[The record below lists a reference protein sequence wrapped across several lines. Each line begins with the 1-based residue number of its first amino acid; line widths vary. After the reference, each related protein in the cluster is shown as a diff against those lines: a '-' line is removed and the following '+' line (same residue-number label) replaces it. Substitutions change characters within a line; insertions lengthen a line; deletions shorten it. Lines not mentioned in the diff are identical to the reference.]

1 MKASAARAF
10 GEPVDLPIVVGV
22 DGSEPSLRAVEWA
35 ADEAALRGAS
45 LRLVYASLWERYEGM
60 SLAHDLGRPSEEVMA
75 EDIVE
80 TAERRARRLQ
90 PGLKVTTDVL
100 PEEAGYGLI
109 RETQSALAMVL
120 GCRGRSGVTEALLG
134 SVSITVAGHAHC
146 PLIVVRGSHDNR
158 SGALGRIVLGV
169 SDEQAGSA
177 AVRFAVEE
185 ALLREVPLEAVRA
198 WRRPLHEPRAHLLI
212 VGEPAHLQE
221 RQAAEAVEEALRDIP
236 AGLKVHRRTIEGFAR
251 DALLAVSREADLLV
265 VGARRRRGHFGLQLG
280 RLTHGVLHHA
290 SCPVAVVPERL
301 CPPVHTDH
309 SAGDGRVTGS

>member
-1 MKASAARAF
+1 MKASPARAF
-10 GEPVDLPIVVGV
+10 GEPADLPVVVGI
-22 DGSEPSLRAVEWA
+22 DGSEPSMRAVDWA

-60 SLAHDLGRPSEEVMA
+60 SLAHDLGKPSEEVMA

-80 TAERRARRLQ
+80 TAERRAHHRQ
-90 PGLKVTTDVL
+90 PGVKVTTDVL

-109 RETQSALAMVL
+109 RETHSALATVL

-134 SVSITVAGHAHC
+134 SVSLTVAGHAHC

-158 SGALGRIVLGV
+158 SGARGRIVLGV
-169 SDEQAGSA
+169 GEKRAGSA

-198 WRRPLHEPRAHLLI
+198 WRRPLHEPGAHPLL
-212 VGEPAHLQE
+212 VGEPAHHQE
-221 RQAAEAVEEALRDIP
+221 QRAAELVEEALRDIP
-236 AGLKVHRRTIEGFAR
+236 AGLQVHRRTIEGFAR

-265 VGARRRRGHFGLQLG
+265 VGARRRQGHFGFQLG
-280 RLTHGVLHHA
+280 RVAHGVLHHA
-290 SCPVAVVPERL
+290 ACPVAVVPE
-301 CPPVHTDH
+301 P
-309 SAGDGRVTGS
+309 S